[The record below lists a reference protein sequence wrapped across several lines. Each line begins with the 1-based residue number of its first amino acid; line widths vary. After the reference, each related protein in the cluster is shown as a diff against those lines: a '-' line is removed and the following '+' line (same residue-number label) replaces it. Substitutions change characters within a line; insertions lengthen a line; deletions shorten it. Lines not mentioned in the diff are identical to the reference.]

1 MTLKGKPMFQHKN
14 LMALLFGF
22 CVASY
27 AQDLATVEQ
36 KLTSEY
42 TLTQTTGAQDDIV
55 TAGTVVVLKK
65 GNLMMVPVSST
76 SLFHNTYKDGKL
88 GQGAVGIAD
97 KAQKAT
103 KFLKFVPGVGSMAE
117 AVPTVST
124 RAFVPGEKL
133 YITKIEM
140 KEDGVVFGL
149 FTDAKKDQAG
159 NDVHYKADL
168 KFQFPKGFTV
178 TPEQADKM
186 VSDVFKVGDGAETK
200 DGNGQQQQSQP
211 GAGSKSTVAKAEA
224 APAPIPAPPPPPAD
238 PKKISLGQTPTQ
250 VTDMFGQPTKIID
263 LGVKKI
269 YSYPDMKVIFR
280 NGKVADIQ

>member
-1 MTLKGKPMFQHKN
+1 MTLKGKQMFQHKN
-14 LMALLFGF
+14 LVALLFGF
-22 CVASY
+22 GVASY
-27 AQDLATVEQ
+27 AQDLAAVGQ

-55 TAGTVVVLKK
+55 TMGTVVVLKK

-149 FTDAKKDQAG
+149 FTDAKKDQSG

-168 KFQFPKGFTV
+168 KFQFPKGFTL
-178 TPEQADKM
+178 TAEQADKM
-186 VSDVFKVGDGAETK
+186 VSDVFKVGDSAEAN
-200 DGNGQQQQSQP
+200 DGNGQQPSQP
-211 GAGSKSTVAKAEA
+211 VAGSKSAVAKAEV
-224 APAPIPAPPPPPAD
+224 APPPIPPPPPPPAD